1 MTTIRALL
9 VSGRKLELEL
19 HHTRLGPPVRYE
31 DSTPTA
37 TSYTS
42 VILALPTATRRVAP
56 RPPPSRCASPR
67 PRQCQSVTPPPSP
80 PVVPAPSVRAGFPGN
95 SLTTRRTPRQRK
107 DDRGA
112 WPPGLTG
119 SGSRLGCRARTLP
132 ATRRRADVVPRR
144 PGRRR
149 HSALP
154 LPPPADGASAAA
166 CATSDGGID
175 RPPLHRALHCR
186 SPVRAADDRGGLSA
200 EGWLTAS
207 PGAAL
212 DCHAGARRF
221 GRARRLPA
229 GRQFPPGAAALH
241 PAWHGAASERRQT
254 GRDGT

>member
-1 MTTIRALL
+1 MPKRDATPIS
-9 VSGRKLELEL
+9 SGCP
-19 HHTRLGPPVRYE
+19 G
-31 DSTPTA
+31 
-37 TSYTS
+37 
-42 VILALPTATRRVAP
+42 
-56 RPPPSRCASPR
+56 
-67 PRQCQSVTPPPSP
+67 
-80 PVVPAPSVRAGFPGN
+80 SVRTGRF
-95 SLTTRRTPRQRK
+95 SRQQLDHTPDAAAAQGRQR
-107 DDRGA
+107 A